1 MSMLAA
7 SHIPLLCTGFHSL
20 HSLGSYLIQLA
31 CVSGLNVSCVSGSGR
46 SGRNPSK
53 CHNSGRSS
61 YPEGVGRVQSYTHCH
76 GNNKSPCQHSAI
88 NLHEYICTLGETF
101 FQVAWSLL
109 SEFATNT
116 QIQIICLI
124 GAEIYILKRVF

>member
-7 SHIPLLCTGFHSL
+7 SHIPLLCKGFHSL
-20 HSLGSYLIQLA
+20 QSLSSYLTQPA

-61 YPEGVGRVQSYTHCH
+61 YPEGVGKVQSYTRCH
-76 GNNKSPCQHSAI
+76 GTNKSPCQHSTVI
-88 NLHEYICTLGETF
+88 LHE
-101 FQVAWSLL
+101 
-109 SEFATNT
+109 
-116 QIQIICLI
+116 
-124 GAEIYILKRVF
+124 